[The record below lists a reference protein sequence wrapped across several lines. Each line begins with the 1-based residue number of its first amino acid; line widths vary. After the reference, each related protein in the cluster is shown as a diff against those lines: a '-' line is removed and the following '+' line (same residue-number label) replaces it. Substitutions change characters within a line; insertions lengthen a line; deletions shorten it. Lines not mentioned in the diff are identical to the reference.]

1 MITLLL
7 VSIILLSM
15 PNWKAGG
22 GEFSKDK
29 TLILKA
35 FLPFLILIHHLWMFD
50 DFNQVGIYVVAM
62 FFFISGYGLQY
73 KREVDSISIKA
84 FFHSIR
90 KLLIPLIIPSI
101 CYVLLLILYKEIG
114 MEDLYTELAGYKIIL
129 PYTWFVVSL
138 IILYCFFYS
147 LSIFQKN
154 NKVFLISMMVAV
166 LVVIAAFWKVGLMT
180 TYYQTSLAFIAGCV
194 YKSFEDHKY
203 ISMSI
208 NMKRI
213 ILGLVLTVVTIVSIQ
228 DIPISNL
235 IKFMLCSVAWVVCI
249 AVLMSGFHCRLTE
262 TIRFLSSI
270 SYEMYI
276 CQGITFIFVNRFNDD
291 SFLLIILKCFCA
303 NLIISI
309 IMHTITQKMII
320 LYDTVKTRTSRL
332 SGS

>member
-22 GEFSKDK
+22 GFSKDK

-73 KREVDSISIKA
+73 KREVDSISIKT

-147 LSIFQKN
+147 LSIFQ
-154 NKVFLISMMVAV
+154 
-166 LVVIAAFWKVGLMT
+166 
-180 TYYQTSLAFIAGCV
+180 
-194 YKSFEDHKY
+194 
-203 ISMSI
+203 
-208 NMKRI
+208 
-213 ILGLVLTVVTIVSIQ
+213 
-228 DIPISNL
+228 
-235 IKFMLCSVAWVVCI
+235 
-249 AVLMSGFHCRLTE
+249 
-262 TIRFLSSI
+262 
-270 SYEMYI
+270 
-276 CQGITFIFVNRFNDD
+276 
-291 SFLLIILKCFCA
+291 
-303 NLIISI
+303 
-309 IMHTITQKMII
+309 
-320 LYDTVKTRTSRL
+320 
-332 SGS
+332 